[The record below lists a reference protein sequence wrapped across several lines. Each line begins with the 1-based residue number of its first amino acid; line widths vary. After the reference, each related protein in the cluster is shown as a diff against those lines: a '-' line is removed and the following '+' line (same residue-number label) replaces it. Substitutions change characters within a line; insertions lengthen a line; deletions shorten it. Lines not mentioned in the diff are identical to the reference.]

1 MSSKN
6 NFSSAG
12 FESSQMMDAIL
23 DTVLSEAIEQ
33 NEESEILTIETIETK
48 QPSIPREESEAVEV
62 EAEAE
67 VTPPSSPADHPVAP
81 CSR

>member
-23 DTVLSEAIEQ
+23 DNVLSEAIEQ
-33 NEESEILTIETIETK
+33 NEESEILSIEIK

>member
-23 DTVLSEAIEQ
+23 DTVLSEAIGQ
-33 NEESEILTIETIETK
+33 NEESEILSIETK

>member
-23 DTVLSEAIEQ
+23 DNVLSEAIEQ
-33 NEESEILTIETIETK
+33 NEESEILSTEVK

>member
-23 DTVLSEAIEQ
+23 DNVLSEAIEQ
-33 NEESEILTIETIETK
+33 NEESEILSIETK
-48 QPSIPREESEAVEV
+48 QPSIPREESEALEV
-62 EAEAE
+62 EAE

>member
-23 DTVLSEAIEQ
+23 DNVLSEAIEQ
-33 NEESEILTIETIETK
+33 NEESEILSIETK

-67 VTPPSSPADHPVAP
+67 VTPPSSPTDHPVAP

>member
-23 DTVLSEAIEQ
+23 DNVLSEAIEQ
-33 NEESEILTIETIETK
+33 NEESEILPTETK

>member
-23 DTVLSEAIEQ
+23 DNVLSEAIDQ
-33 NEESEILTIETIETK
+33 NEESEILSIETK

>member
-23 DTVLSEAIEQ
+23 DNVLSEAIEQ
-33 NEESEILTIETIETK
+33 NEESEILSIETK

-67 VTPPSSPADHPVAP
+67 VTPPSSPVDHPVAP

>member
-23 DTVLSEAIEQ
+23 DNVLSEAIEQ
-33 NEESEILTIETIETK
+33 NEESEILSIETK

>member
-23 DTVLSEAIEQ
+23 DNVLSEAIEQ
-33 NEESEILTIETIETK
+33 NEESEILTIETK

>member
-23 DTVLSEAIEQ
+23 DNVLSEAIEQ
-33 NEESEILTIETIETK
+33 NEESEILSIETIETK

-62 EAEAE
+62 EAE

>member
-23 DTVLSEAIEQ
+23 DNVLSEAIEQ
-33 NEESEILTIETIETK
+33 NEESEILTIETK

-62 EAEAE
+62 EAE